1 MIIINYCAECNSP
14 TNSTLFIRQL
24 GFLCGECAMEYGN
37 KEIEKLVNEKN
48 KINKQ
53 IQEIT
58 SKIKETIQN
67 DCKHKN
73 AFASNY
79 VFIGQDEFEQSW
91 RCPDC
96 GLIFKRPIK

>member
-1 MIIINYCAECNSP
+1 MNYCAKCNFP

-24 GFLCGECAMEYGN
+24 GFLCGKCATEYGD

-53 IQEIT
+53 IQELT
-58 SKIKETIQN
+58 KKIKESIQA
-67 DCKHKN
+67 DCKHEN
-73 AFASNY
+73 TFASNY
-79 VFIGQDEFEQSW
+79 VFIGQDEIEESG

-96 GLIFKRPIK
+96 GLIFKLIIK